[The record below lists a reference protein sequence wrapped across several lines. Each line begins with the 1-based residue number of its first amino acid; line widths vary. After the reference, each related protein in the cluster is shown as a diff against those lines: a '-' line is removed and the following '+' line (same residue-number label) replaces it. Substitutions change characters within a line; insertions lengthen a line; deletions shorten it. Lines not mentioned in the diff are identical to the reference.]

1 MKAAPRRGDGETV
14 MEARAM
20 NRWNRVERLARRRK
34 RREGMTLI
42 EIMIVVII
50 MAMIA
55 AAVGMAVL
63 PALERSRVRQARSDA
78 MTVRSAAEMYLAE
91 DATADCPTVQDL
103 VDAHVLNS
111 AARLTDPWGND
122 FTIRCDGTDITVTS
136 DGLTDADGDDG
147 DDD

>member
-1 MKAAPRRGDGETV
+1 MKTTNERTKRSGRS
-14 MEARAM
+14 ARA
-20 NRWNRVERLARRRK
+20 RQRARR

-78 MTVRSAAEMYLAE
+78 MTVRSAAEVFMAE
-91 DATADCPTVQDL
+91 DPRAGCPTMADL
-103 VDAHVLNS
+103 VEARVLHS
-111 AARLTDPWGND
+111 GAGTTDPWGNE
-122 FTIRCDGTDITVTS
+122 FSIECDGMDVTVSS
-136 DGLTDADGDDG
+136 DGITENASGE
-147 DDD
+147 

>member
-1 MKAAPRRGDGETV
+1 MATTKIEIGFGRHD
-14 MEARAM
+14 
-20 NRWNRVERLARRRK
+20 ARRALRRRR

-91 DATADCPTVQDL
+91 DATADCPTVADL
-103 VDAHVLNS
+103 VEARVLNS
-111 AARLTDPWGND
+111 AARTTDPWGNE
-122 FTIRCDGTDITVTS
+122 FTITCDGTDISVTS
-136 DGLTDADGDDG
+136 DGLTEADDEER
-147 DDD
+147 

>member
-1 MKAAPRRGDGETV
+1 MSNWNQAVAGRGDS
-14 MEARAM
+14 
-20 NRWNRVERLARRRK
+20 ARRRRRARR

-55 AAVGMAVL
+55 TAVGMAVL

-91 DATADCPTVQDL
+91 NASADCPTMSDL
-103 VDAHVLNS
+103 VEARVLSS
-111 AARLTDPWGND
+111 ATSTTDPWGNE
-122 FTIRCDGTDITVTS
+122 FTIRCDGDEITVTS
-136 DGLTDADGDDG
+136 EGITEHSSDE
-147 DDD
+147 